1 MARSMHLP
9 LFLSINETVSSVEE
23 CEIIHVLDVALLE
36 VGVDTELLS
45 QEVQRIKGF
54 SLCFA
59 DRWYL
64 RVARKL
70 AEAYEIT
77 PPILEKNPLRCGL
90 SGRLV
95 EQQRS
100 LRELLLGVLF
110 KSGPFHIS
118 IVNKLV

>member
-1 MARSMHLP
+1 MHLP
-9 LFLSINETVSSVEE
+9 LFLSINETVPSVEE

-36 VGVDTELLS
+36 VGVDTEFLS

-64 RVARKL
+64 RVAWKL
-70 AEAYEIT
+70 AEAHEIT
-77 PPILEKNPLRCGL
+77 PAILQKNPLRCGL

-110 KSGPFHIS
+110 KSGPIY
-118 IVNKLV
+118 VRVAKRLR